1 MYRFTY
7 ILFIAFASIAAVSC
21 SKKQAA
27 EQGKG
32 QRGKTLLPVNV
43 VIVTPSSFSQQITVS
58 GTISANE
65 QVELKAESTGKLVEI
80 SFKEGDFVKQGQLL
94 AKINDS
100 EIQARLQKLKLDE
113 KLAADDE
120 SRKKRLLEINAL
132 SQQEY
137 DIALNK
143 LEGIRSDISLTTAQI
158 QKAEIRAPF
167 SGRIGLRLVSP
178 GTFVSSTTVIANLIQ
193 TDPVK
198 IDFSVPERYSS
209 LIKVGE
215 NITFNLSNNPNNL
228 TAKIY
233 AFEPTIDPQTRSMA
247 VRSLTSNKDGLLIPG
262 SFVKVNIA
270 FNNLPNALLIP
281 PQALSPELAG
291 QKVYLIKKGKAKES
305 MVTLGVRTG
314 NYVEVLDGI
323 AAGDSLIITGLIQVK
338 NGMPVKPT
346 IVPLTFE

>member
-1 MYRFTY
+1 M
-7 ILFIAFASIAAVSC
+7 SC
-21 SKKQAA
+21 GKKQAA

-43 VIVTPSSFSQQITVS
+43 VVIKSTAFSQEVTVS
-58 GTISANE
+58 GTVSANE
-65 QVELKAESTGKLVEI
+65 QVELKAESSGKLIDI

-113 KLAADDE
+113 KLAGDDE
-120 SRKKRLLEINAL
+120 LRKKRLLEINAL

-143 LEGIRSDISLTTAQI
+143 LEGIRSDINLTAAQI

-167 SGRIGLRLVSP
+167 SGRVGLRLVSP
-178 GTFVSSTTVIANLIQ
+178 GAFVSSTTVIANLIQ

-198 IDFSVPERYSS
+198 IDFSIPERYSR

-215 NITFNLSNNPNNL
+215 NITFSLSNNL
-228 TAKIY
+228 FSFTAKIY

-247 VRSLTSNKDGLLIPG
+247 VRSLTSNKDGILIPG

-270 FNNLPNALLIP
+270 FKNLPDALLIP
-281 PQALSPELAG
+281 PQSISPELTG
-291 QKVYLIKKGKAKES
+291 QKVYLLKKGKAKES
-305 MVTLGVRTG
+305 MVTIGVRTG
-314 NYVEVLDGI
+314 NYVEILDGI
-323 AAGDSLIITGLIQVK
+323 VAGDTLITTGLIQLK